1 MGWFVLKTLPNDH
14 VSFRAH
20 ALVGTCDREWW
31 LPCWCYVAWSGLL
44 LPWYC
49 GRWWLYIKLTK
60 TWTPCLWR
68 NWLVSQVIGSFS
80 SPDWCVSWNAPR
92 AAVSEALAIDI
103 RGAERYLLQAQCLFQ
118 QDAHR
123 ILQDDLLSVV
133 VLPSKLIS
141 SHVQFFHVNKQW
153 WAHLLIVGIVTFPAI
168 FYLWRFQVC
177 KFTSW
182 CSFACLVGTS
192 KQQNF
197 AYRGSP
203 LRQDIY
209 IYISSWEAMDA

>member
-1 MGWFVLKTLPNDH
+1 MFHSGHMHLLVHAIENDDCP
-14 VSFRAH
+14 VDAMSLEVVCFY
-20 ALVGTCDREWW
+20 LDTVGDDDYT
-31 LPCWCYVAWSGLL
+31 
-44 LPWYC
+44 
-49 GRWWLYIKLTK
+49 LTK

-133 VLPSKLIS
+133 VLPSKSIS

-209 IYISSWEAMDA
+209 IYIYQVGKPWMLNF